1 MIIESKLLDEVYVVN
16 CKSFADLRGSF
27 IKIFQDKAFLDQGL
41 NFKPSEIS
49 FISKFDKEYL
59 ARYGITEEDAAYY
72 AQMPFDKATNG
83 IMHLYHR
90 DKSIKIEDSN
100 TISIYLNTLL

>member
-41 NFKPSEIS
+41 NFKPSEI
-49 FISKFDKEYL
+49 FISNSKKMFY
-59 ARYGITEEDAAYY
+59 AAC
-72 AQMPFDKATNG
+72 
-83 IMHLYHR
+83 I
-90 DKSIKIEDSN
+90 
-100 TISIYLNTLL
+100 ISLVLRPTKN